1 MNKWHLISSLLFMC
15 CFIAA
20 RLMTGPIAEFFV
32 LIAILFFLPAV
43 LAFFAKEESE
53 SKPGVL
59 LGILM
64 KAFPLAAFCATAAFI
79 YHSALFAS
87 GWFLYWRYMALLVC

>member
-1 MNKWHLISSLLFMC
+1 MC
-15 CFIAA
+15 CFIAT

-53 SKPGVL
+53 RKPG
-59 LGILM
+59 GKPTEGSISDRR
-64 KAFPLAAFCATAAFI
+64 AADEA
-79 YHSALFAS
+79 
-87 GWFLYWRYMALLVC
+87 R